1 VWGASLAG
9 CAGREAS
16 RFIIVDLRRVFST
29 GTGMPRPRFFS
40 ESQAVE
46 VGLLRDEVSV
56 GTLHALNLNSTRI
69 NPHALHH
76 SSLCKE
82 KVLMQSIH
90 SSITLTTKHTST

>member
-1 VWGASLAG
+1 LGASLLAG

-16 RFIIVDLRRVFST
+16 RFIVDLRRVFLT

-40 ESQAVE
+40 ESQTVE

-56 GTLHALNLNSTRI
+56 GTLHALNIRI